1 MKEKNLVV
9 EKLEEASNS
18 RKDNS
23 FLTLNC
29 YSKRMPKLNVLVA
42 GSTGFIGVQLIKL
55 LVKHSKVK
63 IKYLCGNSSVGKT
76 ISSYEK
82 SLSSKVLPKI
92 TKYDKSF
99 LKNIDLIFTALPN
112 GGSQDI
118 SNDLLDHN
126 VLIDL
131 AADFRLNKASDYLK
145 WYKQKHRAVKN
156 INKSIYSLPE
166 INGDKVKKFNI
177 IGCPGCYPTSI
188 LLPLIPLVKKD
199 LIKTD
204 NIIIDSKSG
213 YSGAGRGVYDK
224 YKYKNLYESLS
235 AYGVGFHRHNSEI
248 QQEIDSYTKNKF
260 SFTFTPHLTPMFRGI
275 LSTIYV
281 DLNKNVNIKKLEKTL
296 NTEYSK
302 TRFVKI
308 LRTNSLLS
316 TNDVINTN
324 NCSISICKTKY
335 KNRVIILSAIDNL
348 IKGGAGQAIQ
358 NMNIKFGFNETE
370 GLKWNILFYH

>member
-1 MKEKNLVV
+1 MREKNLVV

-29 YSKRMPKLNVLVA
+29 YSKKMPKLNVLVA
-42 GSTGFIGVQLIKL
+42 GSTGYIGVQLIKL
-55 LVKHSKVK
+55 LVKHNNIK
-63 IKYLCGNSSVGKT
+63 IKYLCGNLSVGKT

-82 SLSSKVLPKI
+82 SLSSERLPKI
-92 TKYDKSF
+92 VKYNKSF
-99 LKNIDLIFTALPN
+99 LKDVDLIFTALPN
-112 GGSQDI
+112 GGCQDI

-131 AADFRLNKASDYLK
+131 AADFRLNKASNYLK

-156 INKSIYSLPE
+156 IKKSIYSLPE

-188 LLPLIPLVKKD
+188 LLPLIPLVKKN

-204 NIIIDSKSG
+204 NVIIDSKSG
-213 YSGAGRGVYDK
+213 YSGAGRGVHDK
-224 YKYKNLYESLS
+224 YKDKNLYESLS

-248 QQEIDSYTKNKF
+248 QQEVDNHTKRKF

-275 LSTIYV
+275 LSTIYI
-281 DLNKNVNIKKLEKTL
+281 DLNKGVTINKLEKVL
-296 NTEYSK
+296 KNKYSK
-302 TRFVKI
+302 SKFVKI
-308 LRTNSLLS
+308 LKKNTLLS

-324 NCSISICKTKY
+324 NCFISICRTKY
-335 KNRVIILSAIDNL
+335 KNKVIILSVIDNL

-358 NMNIKFGFNETE
+358 NMNIKYGFNETK
-370 GLKWNILFYH
+370 GLK